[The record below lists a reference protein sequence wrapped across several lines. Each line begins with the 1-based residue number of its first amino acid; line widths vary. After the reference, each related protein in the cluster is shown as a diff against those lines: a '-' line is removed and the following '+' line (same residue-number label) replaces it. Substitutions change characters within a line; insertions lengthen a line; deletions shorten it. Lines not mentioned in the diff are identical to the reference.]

1 MISDVFAI
9 QLQKFSKEVEE
20 RPLLILFG
28 GHPKH
33 ASVFVV
39 EREITE
45 NAITNKFAA
54 HVAEVF
60 QTLHVAYFGIFWRLS
75 TLSFHT

>member
-1 MISDVFAI
+1 M
-9 QLQKFSKEVEE
+9 
-20 RPLLILFG
+20 LILFG

-60 QTLHVAYFGIFWRLS
+60 QTLHVAYLEFFGG
-75 TLSFHT
+75 

>member
-1 MISDVFAI
+1 M
-9 QLQKFSKEVEE
+9 
-20 RPLLILFG
+20 LILFG
-28 GHPKH
+28 GHLKY

-45 NAITNKFAA
+45 NAITTKFTA
-54 HVAEVF
+54 HAAEVF
-60 QTLHVAYFGIFWRLS
+60 QTLHVACFGILWRLS